1 MKLQIRAN
9 PKTTGWQRRMAIALL
24 LGVAAFFLPL
34 PLTFYLF
41 LNHFSGAYPKDPQNL
56 LSALAASVLLG
67 LGLAI
72 AATSTSAVISFL
84 YKRIVPDAKPDTKP
98 AT

>member
-9 PKTTGWQRRMAIALL
+9 PKTTGWQRRTAISLL
-24 LGVAAFFLPL
+24 LGVATFFLPL

-41 LNHFSGAYPKDPQNL
+41 LNHFNTAYPNDPQNL

-72 AATSTSAVISFL
+72 AITGATFLISLL
-84 YKRIVPDAKPDTKP
+84 YKRIVPPTKP
-98 AT
+98 AA